1 MIDFGIWLNKHKEIF
16 EEDCVGLFSDSY
28 DCFKY
33 DIARPAYLLAYQG
46 LMCYIRSIILR
57 SSIRPEGYSDS
68 EWNDRI
74 LRNLRDDASWDK
86 QAFDCTQT
94 IGDKNNKAPIL
105 SIRKEVREKFSY
117 WRQLRNSVAHYHE
130 YEILTAH
137 VIALYSFIEQYIETI
152 TIEGS
157 SVSLVQKFDDFFNP
171 RITPPNSD
179 IGPLITKISSMVS
192 NDEMDSFFDELYE
205 SCEKYNKEMEVFHQ
219 IIHAGSQEAIKTS
232 MIDYIKKNKRLLKYY
247 IEEYPNDINYFII
260 GLTSDR
266 IYQFWHNDLPTYR
279 CKLTL
284 LSILFTAELIK
295 DQECINAIDICLE
308 SIERRDGFTDYSQLS
323 ESQKEMLKQK
333 GYFTRFIEK
342 YFNPS
347 YTSNNCRKICYNTDF
362 YINTISI
369 MPDIGKEYVEALI
382 SIFSANRYPYTLC
395 DRLKGRYKNNE
406 KYREQVDQVCRTENL
421 QLPKEI
427 MPSEN

>member
-74 LRNLRDDASWDK
+74 LRNLRDDASWDR

-94 IGDKNNKAPIL
+94 IGNGDKKPIL
-105 SIRKEVREKFSY
+105 SIRKEVREKFPY
-117 WRQLRNSVAHYHE
+117 WRQLRNSVAHYNE

-219 IIHAGSQEAIKTS
+219 IIHAGSQEAIKKS
-232 MIDYIKKNKRLLKYY
+232 MIDYIKKNNRLLKYY
-247 IEEYPNDINYFII
+247 IEEYPNDINCFII
-260 GLTSDR
+260 GFTPDR
-266 IYQFWHNDLPTYR
+266 VYQFWHNDLPTYS

-284 LSILFTAELIK
+284 LSILFTAELIN
-295 DQECINAIDICLE
+295 DQECINAVDICLE
-308 SIERRDGFTDYSQLS
+308 SIERGDVFTDYSQLS
-323 ESQKEMLKQK
+323 ESQKGMLKQK
-333 GYFTRFIEK
+333 GYFTRFIDK
-342 YFNPS
+342 YFNSS
-347 YTSNNCRKICYNTDF
+347 YTFYNCKKICYNTEF
-362 YINTISI
+362 YISTISI
-369 MPDIGKEYVEALI
+369 MPIDKKYVEALI
-382 SIFSANRYPYTLC
+382 SIFSAPRYPYTLR
-395 DRLKGRYKNNE
+395 DRLKKMYRNNE
-406 KYREQVDQVCRTENL
+406 KYREQVDNVCRTENL
-421 QLPKEI
+421 QLPDTI
-427 MPSEN
+427 MPS